1 LTERSVINKM
11 SPRTKTQF
19 EQIRQSRKASIMEVA
34 TRLFATH
41 GFDST
46 SISKIAIEAG
56 VSKGLLYNY
65 FKNKDAL
72 VREIALDGLNQIMMA
87 VDLNMSEPL
96 TREIFIDII
105 DRNFSHLK
113 QHTDSWRLYIAVITQ
128 PHVMALVQKEL
139 YAAIG
144 PFMTSVSNYFKKK
157 GVKNPQAYGYFVGAL
172 LDGIGLDFL
181 FDTENYPLED
191 VKQIIIDRII

>member
-1 LTERSVINKM
+1 M
-11 SPRTKTQF
+11 SPRSKKQF
-19 EQIRQSRKASIMEVA
+19 AQIRQSRKVSIMEVA
-34 TRLFATH
+34 TRLFATN

-46 SISKIAIEAG
+46 SISKIAAEAG

-87 VDLNMSEPL
+87 LDLNISEPL

-105 DRNFSHLK
+105 DRNFIHLK

-139 YAAIG
+139 YDAVG
-144 PFMTSVSNYFKKK
+144 PFMTAVSNYFKKK
-157 GVKNPQAYGYFVGAL
+157 GVKNPQAYGYFIGAL

-181 FDTENYPLED
+181 FDTENYPLEE
-191 VKQIIIDRII
+191 VKQIIIDKII

>member
-1 LTERSVINKM
+1 M
-11 SPRTKTQF
+11 SPRSKKQF
-19 EQIRQSRKASIMEVA
+19 AQIRQSRKASIMEVA
-34 TRLFATH
+34 TRLFATN

-46 SISKIAIEAG
+46 SISKIAAEAG

-72 VREIALDGLNQIMMA
+72 VREIALDGLNQIMLA
-87 VDLNMSEPL
+87 LDLNMSEPL

-139 YAAIG
+139 YDAVG
-144 PFMTSVSNYFKKK
+144 PFMTAVSNYFKKK
-157 GVKNPQAYGYFVGAL
+157 GVKNPQAYGYFIGAL

-181 FDTENYPLED
+181 FDTENYPLEE
-191 VKQIIIDRII
+191 VKQIIIDKII

>member
-1 LTERSVINKM
+1 M
-11 SPRTKTQF
+11 SPRSKKQF
-19 EQIRQSRKASIMEVA
+19 AQIRQSRKVSIMEVA
-34 TRLFATH
+34 TRLFATN
-41 GFDST
+41 GFNST
-46 SISKIAIEAG
+46 SISKIAAEAG

-105 DRNFSHLK
+105 NRNFNHLK

-139 YAAIG
+139 YDAVG
-144 PFMTSVSNYFKKK
+144 PFMTAVSNYFKKK
-157 GVKNPQAYGYFVGAL
+157 GVKNPQAYGYFIGAL

-181 FDTENYPLED
+181 FDTENYPLEE
-191 VKQIIIDRII
+191 VKQIIIDKII